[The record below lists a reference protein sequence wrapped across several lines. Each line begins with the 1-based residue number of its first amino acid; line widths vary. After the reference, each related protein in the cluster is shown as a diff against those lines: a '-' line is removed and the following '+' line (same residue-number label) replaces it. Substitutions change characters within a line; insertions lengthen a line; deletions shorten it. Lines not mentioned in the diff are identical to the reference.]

1 MRVIITGGTGLI
13 GRALAKQLAE
23 EGHDVVVLTRDPDK
37 ASGFS
42 SGVRL
47 VKWDARTA
55 QGWAEWVE
63 GADAIVNLAGAGL
76 ADRLWTKSRKQ
87 MLVNSRVW
95 AGQAI
100 AEAVTAAKQKPRVLI
115 QASAVGFYGPRKDEP
130 ISENEPQGDD
140 FLADLCR
147 KWEDS
152 SASVEPQGV
161 RRVIIRTGLVLSS
174 AGGVLPRLMLPIRL
188 FVGGR
193 VGSGRQYYPWIHLDD
208 QVRAIRF
215 LIDQPSA
222 QGPFNLVAPNPLTNA
237 EFIQS
242 IGRAVRRPTW
252 LPLPE
257 FALRLLVGDLATVLV
272 DGQRAIP
279 TGLVDAGFDFN
290 YPTLEEAMQ
299 ALV

>member
-1 MRVIITGGTGLI
+1 MRVIISGGTGLI

-23 EGHDVVVLTRDPDK
+23 EGHEVVVLTRNPDK

-42 SGVRL
+42 SAVRM

-87 MLVNSRVW
+87 MLVDSRVW

-100 AEAVTAAKQKPRVLI
+100 AEAVAAAKQKPRVLI
-115 QASAVGFYGPRKDEP
+115 QASAVGYYGPRKDEP
-130 ISENEPQGDD
+130 ISENEPQGED

-152 SASVEPQGV
+152 SASVEQQGV

-174 AGGVLPRLMLPIRL
+174 SGGVLPRLMLPIRL

-215 LIDQPSA
+215 LIDQSSA

-242 IGRAVRRPTW
+242 IGRVVRRPTW

-257 FALRLLVGDLATVLV
+257 FALRLLAGDLATVLV

-279 TGLVDAGFDFN
+279 TGLVDAGFDFK
-290 YPTLEEAMQ
+290 YPNLEEAIVD
-299 ALV
+299 LV